1 MDILKRSVSPITD
14 QAWNEI
20 DEQAGKVLRNRLSAR
35 RFVDVSGPYGWDH
48 AVVPTGRLEV
58 SPAGAQEEVRWGV
71 HIVQP
76 LVEARI
82 CFQLDMWEL
91 DNIIR
96 GARDLR
102 LEPLI
107 EAANRI
113 AEFEENAIYHGFD
126 PGNIT
131 GLAQAG
137 SENAL
142 DISTGSPADIMS
154 GLSEA
159 VMAMGR
165 NSIEGPFALVA
176 GTRLWQALDILGE
189 GYPLRKRVNA
199 LFEGGT
205 IFCPEV
211 EGGFAVSTR
220 GGDFELTLGQDVS
233 IGYETTIAGSVRLF
247 MAESFTFRVIEPNAV
262 VPLGI

>member
-1 MDILKRSVSPITD
+1 MEL
-14 QAWNEI
+14 
-20 DEQAGKVLRNRLSAR
+20 
-35 RFVDVSGPYGWDH
+35 
-48 AVVPTGRLEV
+48 
-58 SPAGAQEEVRWGV
+58 
-71 HIVQP
+71 
-76 LVEARI
+76 
-82 CFQLDMWEL
+82 WEL

-107 EAANRI
+107 EAANRV
-113 AEFEENAIYHGFD
+113 AEFEENAVYHGFD
-126 PGNIT
+126 PGCIT

-137 SENAL
+137 RESAMSL
-142 DISTGSPADIMS
+142 STGSPADIMS

-159 VMAMGR
+159 VMMMGR

-189 GYPLRKRVNA
+189 GYPLRKRVSA

-205 IFCPEV
+205 IFCPQI

-233 IGYETTIAGSVRLF
+233 IGYESTTGGSVRLF